1 MKTTIFSFIF
11 LASLFLY
18 CPIKLVGQSNA
29 LETPLK
35 QEILDIL
42 SNEISGQVIYNN
54 MVAVSGAP
62 WLRDEAEFTDTFY
75 ESAKM
80 YELVKSYGIET
91 VRLDRSGSDREFDYA
106 VEAELWITKPRR
118 KLIARLDA
126 DAALVARGSQSVDF
140 SGELIYIPPV
150 DDKGLSE
157 ILDPLNRDKYKG
169 KVALMWSHARGE
181 LATVLD
187 SVGVRAII
195 SFSSRDRYFDP
206 NMVVYSSG
214 SYSTGK
220 NLKAGYTISWR
231 QWSELLED
239 IEFGE
244 QLTIGCLTLI
254 EKKQDKFEAVFSW
267 IPGTE
272 PEKPGI
278 IFTAH
283 LFEGYT
289 KRGAN
294 DNTGGCVV
302 QLEILRSLSSL
313 IKEGV
318 IQQPRR
324 NIYFLWPNEISGTY
338 KFISENPDIISNTC
352 ININMDM
359 VSEGLRKNNSWLT
372 MGESPAQLS
381 SFYDGLANSVLNYVW
396 RSNDI
401 VYLSDS
407 PRGRRGGQYFPKPML
422 EKNGSVDAFRYYM
435 HEATGGSDHLC
446 FNNSAVAV
454 PGIEFF
460 TWPDYWYHAD
470 TDTPD
475 KGDPT
480 QMKRIAFVGAATAYA
495 AANCTDEVLP
505 GLIQAS
511 SDFGYKRFA
520 ERGLSRSI
528 ALINSSTKV
537 SLKSNSLKATKL
549 VEISA
554 TREIAAIESIREIS
568 TSSPGSV
575 TMLDN
580 SVQQWNDY
588 RSSMVDYI
596 VDASQMRAEELG
608 VSVSGKIVNTKL
620 KRSMESLVP
629 KFSED
634 IMYKI
639 FSPSSY
645 QPFVEFIEANPKS
658 PGVAIANSRD
668 ARTLLAYISG
678 EITMADIIDYAVVF
692 SGKEYGEKEVFDYFE
707 LLKKVGYL
715 DY

>member
-1 MKTTIFSFIF
+1 
-11 LASLFLY
+11 
-18 CPIKLVGQSNA
+18 
-29 LETPLK
+29 
-35 QEILDIL
+35 
-42 SNEISGQVIYNN
+42 

-62 WLRDEAEFTDTFY
+62 WLRDEAEFTDTFF

-91 VRLDRSGSDREFDYA
+91 VRLDRSDSDREFDYA

-454 PGIEFF
+454 PGIEYF

-634 IMYKI
+634 IKYKI

-645 QPFVEFIEANPKS
+645 QPFVKFIEANPKS
-658 PGVAIANSRD
+658 PGVAIADSRD
-668 ARTLLAYISG
+668 ARTLLSYVSG
-678 EITMADIIDYAVVF
+678 ELTMAEIIDYAGVF